1 MDRIVV
7 RDVIVGVIVAVIG
20 GLIVTMVTAFTMHVH
35 ALELFSLVGV
45 IVVVCAFLIVLLYSR
60 YSPSVQ
66 PPPQP
71 DAASPSPSV
80 VKVLSL
86 GVKGCL
92 SVAAL
97 AVIGVVATIGLGII
111 LGSQSNNNNGNNN
124 NPDCHDFRH
133 AGLEAAHCLP
143 ARLAWPA
150 IALVLTVLASER
162 LGSL

>member
-124 NPDCHDFRH
+124 NNLIATTCVTPAGSCPLPPGPVGVACHCFGVD
-133 AGLEAAHCLP
+133 G
-143 ARLAWPA
+143 
-150 IALVLTVLASER
+150 ISQ
-162 LGSL
+162 